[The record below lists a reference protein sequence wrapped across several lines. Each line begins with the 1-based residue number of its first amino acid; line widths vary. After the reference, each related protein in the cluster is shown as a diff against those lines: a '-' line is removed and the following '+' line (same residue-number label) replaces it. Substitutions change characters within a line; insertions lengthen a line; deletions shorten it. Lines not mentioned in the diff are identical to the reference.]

1 MQTLMKVVITFFI
14 IMIGGAIL
22 AGIKDARGG
31 GGHGPFGIIIALAL
45 FAGIRAVW
53 KYGKE
58 DKEKQ
63 NGNGSKVEKT
73 DLNKD

>member
-1 MQTLMKVVITFFI
+1 MKVVITFFI
-14 IMIGGAIL
+14 LMIGGAIL

-45 FAGIRAVW
+45 VAGVRAVW

-63 NGNGSKVEKT
+63 DGTKSEVEKT
-73 DLNKD
+73 NLNKD